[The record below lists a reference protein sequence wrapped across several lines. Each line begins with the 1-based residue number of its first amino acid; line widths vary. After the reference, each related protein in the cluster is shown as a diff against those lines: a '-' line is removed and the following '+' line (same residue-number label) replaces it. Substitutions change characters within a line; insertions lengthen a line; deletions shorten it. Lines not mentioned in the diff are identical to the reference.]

1 MNAYLASILTL
12 AGIWAMLA
20 LSLNLVVGY
29 AGQVSLAQGALFGI
43 GSYAAG
49 IASTRYGVGF
59 PIDLLISVMVTA
71 LAGALLAI
79 PAIRVRHD
87 FLVLT
92 TLGINFVVVA
102 LFQNVNFF
110 GGSQGIVGIPLIA
123 LGDELLTAQEV
134 FYLVA
139 ALVAATVGSQWLLLR
154 TWFGLRMI
162 AIRDDEQAASASGI
176 SVAST
181 KIWAFVLCGAYAGV
195 AGGVYAHFIGSL
207 FPTSFG
213 FIESV
218 TILAMVILGGAG
230 TIAGPLVAA
239 VLLRSL
245 PEQLRFLQDWRLV
258 VYGTLLAVTIRYQP
272 AGLLGHGS
280 FLRRALARLR
290 GGRGRAPV
298 VVPGEGDDG
307 LRDDGDLPDP
317 STRAS
322 R

>member
-1 MNAYLASILTL
+1 VNAYLASILAL
-12 AGIWAMLA
+12 AGIWAILA

-43 GSYAAG
+43 GAYTAG
-49 IASTRYGVGF
+49 VASTRYGVGF
-59 PIDLLISVMVTA
+59 PLDLLISVGVTA
-71 LAGALLAI
+71 LAGALLAV

-102 LFQNVNFF
+102 LFQNVKFF
-110 GGSQGIVGIPLIA
+110 GGSQGIVGIPLLA
-123 LGDELLTAQEV
+123 LGDRLLTAQEA
-134 FYLVA
+134 FYLIA

-230 TIAGPLVAA
+230 TIVGPLVAA
-239 VLLRSL
+239 ILLRSL
-245 PEQLRFLQDWRLV
+245 PEQLRFFQDWRLV
-258 VYGTLLAVTIRYQP
+258 VYGTLLAVAIRYQP

-280 FLRRALARLR
+280 LLRRAMARLR
-290 GGRGRAPV
+290 VGRDRAPFV
-298 VVPGEGDDG
+298 LPGGGDEGLDHADAPDDTTTG
-307 LRDDGDLPDP
+307 PR
-317 STRAS
+317 
-322 R
+322 